1 MNTIGYTRAL
11 DRTKFTRRKFLQM
24 LGAIG
29 GSAAVLSAL
38 DAWNLSTASGME
50 APPPLEGD
58 PNGTKV
64 IVLGA
69 GPAGLTTAYELMMR
83 GYDVKVLE
91 ARGRPGGHVHT
102 IRTGAVSE
110 EIGTPVQVA
119 RFDEGQYYDSGAWRI
134 PYIHRAT
141 LYYPKLFQIPMEIHK
156 NQNWNAWAYMEGVA
170 GQEAGQKM
178 RIREVNA
185 DMAGYTA
192 EMLAKALDQ
201 RMLELELSNEDIDI
215 LIDYLIS
222 YGLLDRDDLTYGPNG
237 NRGVVQYP
245 GAGNQQEIESEPVP
259 LAELLPFAAEAMPRL
274 AGMFR
279 AAPTLDQQETML
291 QPIGGMSSIYENG
304 FVPAL
309 GDRIQFWAEA
319 LEIHQSPD
327 HAWVVYRDKGSGEI
341 KEEHG
346 DYMVCTIPLSV
357 LKDIPADFSPAYKE
371 AILAGS
377 NYASVGKGGLQFKR
391 RFWEDDDWIYGG
403 ITFTNLPDIGTVAY
417 PDYSYLTQKGT
428 LQAYYIFG
436 GTATAVG
443 DMAPDQRI
451 ENTLMHLEKFHPQT
465 RDEYETGFTVS
476 WDRVRYSNGGWS
488 GWSSEARQTYYP
500 TLLDPDGRV
509 YLAGEHLSW
518 VAAWQEGAIAAA
530 WMQIEKLHTRVMQTQ
545 SGPA

>member
-1 MNTIGYTRAL
+1 MNSFGYTRSL
-11 DRTKFTRRKFLQM
+11 DRSRFTRRKFLQM
-24 LGAIG
+24 LGAAG
-29 GSAAVLSAL
+29 GSAVILHAL

-64 IVLGA
+64 IVLGG
-69 GPAGLTTAYELMMR
+69 GPAGLTTAYELMQR
-83 GYDVKVLE
+83 GYDVTLLE

-102 IRTGAVSE
+102 IRKGTVSD

-119 RFDEGQYYDSGAWRI
+119 RFDEGQYFDAGAWRI

-185 DMAGYTA
+185 DMAGYTS

-201 RMLELELSNEDIDI
+201 RMLELELSDEDIDI

-222 YGLLDRDDLTYGPNG
+222 HGLLDRDDLTYGPNG

-245 GAGNQQEIESEPVP
+245 GAGMQQEIDSEPVP
-259 LAELLPFAAEAMPRL
+259 LAELLPFAAEAMPRM
-274 AGMFR
+274 AGLFR

-309 GDRIQFWAEA
+309 GERIHFWSEV
-319 LEIHQSPD
+319 LSIHQSPD

-341 KEEHG
+341 KELHG

-357 LKDIPADFSPAYKE
+357 LKDIPADFSPPFKD

-391 RFWEDDDWIYGG
+391 RFWEEDDWIYGG
-403 ITFTNLPDIGTVAY
+403 LTITNVGEIGTIAY
-417 PDYSYLTQKGT
+417 PDYSYMQPKGT
-428 LQAYYIFG
+428 IQAYYNFG
-436 GTATAVG
+436 GTATDVG
-443 DMAPDQRI
+443 NMSPEQRI
-451 ENTLMHLEKFHPQT
+451 EMALSYQEKIHPQA
-465 RDEYETGFTVS
+465 RAEFEAGFTVS

-488 GWSSEARQTYYP
+488 GWSSDARQTYYP
-500 TLLDPDGRV
+500 TLLEPDGRV

-518 VAAWQEGAIAAA
+518 VAAWQEGAISAA

-545 SGPA
+545 AGSA

>member
-1 MNTIGYTRAL
+1 
-11 DRTKFTRRKFLQM
+11 M
-24 LGAIG
+24 LGAAG
-29 GSAAVLSAL
+29 GSAVVLSAL

-50 APPPLEGD
+50 APPPLEGS
-58 PNGTKV
+58 PNGTSV
-64 IVLGA
+64 VVLGA
-69 GPAGLTTAYELMMR
+69 GPAGLTSAYELAQR
-83 GYDVKVLE
+83 GYDVTLLE
-91 ARGRPGGHVHT
+91 ARDRLGGHVHT
-102 IRTGAVSE
+102 IRKGAVSE
-110 EIGTPVQVA
+110 EIGTPTQVA

-141 LYYPKLFQIPMEIHK
+141 LYYPKLFGIPMELHK

-192 EMLAKALDQ
+192 ELLAKALDQ
-201 RMLELELSNEDIDI
+201 RMLEIDLNDEDIDI

-222 YGLLDRDDLTYGPNG
+222 HGLLNRDDLTYGPNG

-245 GAGNQQEIESEPVP
+245 GAGMQQEIDSEPVP
-259 LAELLPFAAEAMPRL
+259 LNELLPFAAEAMPRM
-274 AGMFR
+274 AGLFR

-291 QPIGGMSSIYENG
+291 QPVGGMSSTYENG
-304 FVPAL
+304 FAPAL
-309 GDRIQFWAEA
+309 GDRIHYNCEV

-327 HAWVVYRDKGSGEI
+327 STWVVYRDKGTGEI
-341 KEEHG
+341 KEQHA

-357 LKDIPADFSPAYKE
+357 LKDIPADFSQAYKD

-391 RFWEDDDWIYGG
+391 RFWEDDEWIYGG
-403 ITFTNLPDIGTVAY
+403 ITFTNLSDIGTIAY
-417 PDYSYLTQKGT
+417 PDYGYMQQKGT
-428 LQAYYIFG
+428 VQAYYIFG
-436 GTATAVG
+436 GAATAIG
-443 DMAPDQRI
+443 DLDPAARI
-451 ENTLMHLEKFHPQT
+451 ENTLTHLEKIHPQT

-488 GWSSEARQTYYP
+488 GWSSDARQTYYP
-500 TLLDPDGRV
+500 TLLEPDGRV

-518 VAAWQEGAIAAA
+518 VAAWQEGAISAA
-530 WMQIEKLHTRVMQTQ
+530 WMQIEKLHSRVMQTQ
-545 SGPA
+545 DGSA